1 MPSDEEEVEEQKWE
15 CFAAGRGCATS
26 CPWGA
31 VTLYLAWFPPGSR
44 ARAPRSHSFPSSETW
59 VCRKEMKWWYIKH
72 FLLFFSSEIWWVESP
87 QQIQTSWLRGPSSF
101 FYPYFLPLDIHCR
114 APVSCLRWVKEH
126 KRGPDWQE
134 HRNTQGW
141 YLPPAARILLGSFE
155 PHLKSAH
162 IKTKEPLQG
171 IPWDGLR
178 NTSTQSLTLP
188 PSPSCVSA

>member
-114 APVSCLRWVKEH
+114 APVSCLRWVREH
-126 KRGPDWQE
+126 NGFRGARLAGAQKYPRVIPASCSKDPVGIICNPSQE
-134 HRNTQGW
+134 CSH
-141 YLPPAARILLGSFE
+141 
-155 PHLKSAH
+155 
-162 IKTKEPLQG
+162 
-171 IPWDGLR
+171 
-178 NTSTQSLTLP
+178 
-188 PSPSCVSA
+188 